1 MAKRKIL
8 WADDDP
14 DDLMLMRQVLQEMD
28 SNYEIVEV
36 NNGREALDYL
46 QEASATNKLP
56 CLLILDMNMPI
67 MDGKET
73 LAQIKADEKLKDLSI
88 VVFTTSNSKL
98 DKLFCQKHNVEMV
111 TKPPNYVNLTE
122 AVKKLLTFCG
132 A

>member
-36 NNGREALDYL
+36 NNGRKALDYL
-46 QEASATNKLP
+46 QEASSNNLLP

-88 VVFTTSNSKL
+88 VVFTTSSSKL

>member
-1 MAKRKIL
+1 M

>member
-14 DDLMLMRQVLQEMD
+14 DDLMLMRQVLQELD

>member
-14 DDLMLMRQVLQEMD
+14 DDLMLMRQVLQEMV

-98 DKLFCQKHNVEMV
+98 DKLFCQKHNVEMI